1 MHKVTSRPPSTTAPD
16 SEGDF
21 EIVLFAPKAVINDG
35 GNLVIAID
43 WSARP
48 LQGPNRGDPAAL
60 KLKVDD
66 AALQG

>member
-1 MHKVTSRPPSTTAPD
+1 MSALGQKRSFAAGPSN
-16 SEGDF
+16 
-21 EIVLFAPKAVINDG
+21 VRFAPIAVINDG